1 MQNIICY
8 DMNMSHCP
16 RVELDFSI
24 GGAKLGWDC
33 MRGPPLYFAK
43 FFFI

>member
-43 FFFI
+43 FFVI